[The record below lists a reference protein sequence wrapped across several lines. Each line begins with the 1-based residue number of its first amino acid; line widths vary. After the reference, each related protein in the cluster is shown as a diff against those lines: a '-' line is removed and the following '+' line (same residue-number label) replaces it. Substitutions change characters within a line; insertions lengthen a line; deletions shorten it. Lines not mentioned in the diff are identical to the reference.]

1 MGNGEKPFLCWEEGG
16 VFIPFRLDSLEK
28 ETSLARKSQWRMY
41 QRSLTQAA
49 QHLNTAR
56 ESHRLL
62 FGEENE
68 ALLNAIMTISIEFER
83 TGQPK

>member
-1 MGNGEKPFLCWEEGG
+1 MI
-16 VFIPFRLDSLEK
+16 IPFRLDSLEK
-28 ETSLARKSQWRMY
+28 ETSLARKSQRRMY

-56 ESHRLL
+56 ESHGLL

-68 ALLNAIMTISIEFER
+68 ALLNAAMTISIEFER